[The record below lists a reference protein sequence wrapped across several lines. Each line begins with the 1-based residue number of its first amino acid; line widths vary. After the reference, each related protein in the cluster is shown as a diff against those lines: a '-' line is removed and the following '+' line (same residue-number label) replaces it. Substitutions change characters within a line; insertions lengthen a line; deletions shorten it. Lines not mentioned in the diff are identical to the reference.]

1 MSQNAW
7 KLFKEIEANGGWI
20 KCVQKNVI
28 QDSLEESAT
37 QQEKSFTQGKLS
49 LLGTNLFPNENEKMV
64 GELEISLEGRPTD
77 EPDFKTIKVSRLS
90 TQMDRERIAKEG
102 NHA

>member
-1 MSQNAW
+1 
-7 KLFKEIEANGGWI
+7 
-20 KCVQKNVI
+20 
-28 QDSLEESAT
+28 
-37 QQEKSFTQGKLS
+37 
-49 LLGTNLFPNENEKMV
+49 MV